1 MYFGFEV
8 SWYLFI
14 YCGAPIRL
22 HVSINR
28 VMEFNAAFNAISFIS
43 WRSVLLVKETKE
55 NHQPAIGIEKV
66 I

>member
-1 MYFGFEV
+1 MV
-8 SWYLFI
+8 FI

-28 VMEFNAAFNAISFIS
+28 VGVVEFSAAFDSVSVVS
-43 WRSVLLVKETKE
+43 WRSVLLVKEIEE
-55 NHQPAIGIEKV
+55 NYQPAIGIEKG